1 MSDMEDDGF
10 VPFGEEL
17 VFGDQYVRDGYDQYD
32 EDDKEGEGEDYG
44 DDIDEKDIDLGGEDL
59 AQDDLRPEI
68 DDMDQFGGD
77 VFQSSYYDRE
87 RVGGPISSVAQIKSL
102 INIFGSSLG
111 RKEDKIS
118 FANLSD
124 EDIFKLLL
132 NNAVYSNK
140 LNNYYPSTN
149 FTALMETMFSL
160 LEKVPNLKYKNPSA
174 LFIAFLCVS
183 RKGKLL
189 PTELSKWKMAIKAL
203 NIYCTDVIRYTRLWK
218 IIYK

>member
-1 MSDMEDDGF
+1 MEDDGF

-17 VFGDQYVRDGYDQYD
+17 VFGDEYARDDYDQYD
-32 EDDKEGEGEDYG
+32 EEEKEADDYG
-44 DDIDEKDIDLGGEDL
+44 DDIEEKDIDLGGEDL
-59 AQDDLRPEI
+59 IQDDMRPER
-68 DDMDQFGGD
+68 DDMEQFGGD

-111 RKEDKIS
+111 RKEDKLS

-149 FTALMETMFSL
+149 FTALMETMFPL

-174 LFIAFLCVS
+174 LFISFLCVS

-189 PTELSKWKMAIKAL
+189 SAELSKWKMAIKAL
-203 NIYCTDVIRYTRLWK
+203 NIYCTDVIRYSRLWK